1 MTPERWAQ
9 IKEICGT
16 ALEKPELE
24 RAEWLDSA
32 CGGDD
37 VLRADVERLL
47 AQDDESLAS
56 PVGLLAQAAPAL
68 AAGEMLSQYHV
79 EAKLGQGGMG
89 AVYRAYDTRLRR
101 PVALKVLSPEHLAD
115 PDSKQRLMREARA
128 ASALNHPNI
137 VGIYEVGSDNGVDYI
152 AMEFVEGKTLQEL
165 IPDKGL
171 PIPKV
176 LDCAAQ
182 IAAGLAK
189 AHSSGVIH
197 RDLKPGNVMV
207 TSDGLVKLLDF
218 GLARRVRLE
227 PGQETTLTVEGEIA
241 GTPAYMS
248 PEQAEGK
255 PLDPRSDVFSFG
267 LVLYQM
273 LTGRQAFSG
282 DSTASVLA
290 AVLRE
295 EPPPFGTNIPRD
307 LERIVRRCLRK
318 DPTRRFQHIDDVRV
332 ELEELKAESPL
343 VPAEPLARSRWPS
356 VTVLGAGLT
365 AGMLAGMVVSAW
377 LLAGPVIDLT
387 KHRYSPIVTSPYVRS
402 IGEGGGMGAFLP
414 AWSPDGKSI
423 VYSADG
429 VRLQRVDGFESK
441 RLTAEG
447 VSPFFSRDGSK
458 VYYLSATRT
467 AEPGRASRDLWSIS
481 VAGGAP
487 QRVLSDLGA
496 HPLTDGAGISQD
508 GNSIVIVRR
517 VKAGD
522 NEMSVWV
529 SSPPGAEPRPYPG
542 SPSGRRL
549 GRAYFRFSPDGSK
562 LLLILE
568 QGRDPVEWWLLK
580 WPPPTAIQPNAMR
593 RLFKNGPQGM
603 YGTSADWLPDSR
615 HVIAAIHDDGE
626 GAGPL
631 WVADT
636 VTEAW
641 HRITLAPFAGTAPRV
656 SREGRVLFDLVKV
669 DEHAI
674 EVPLDRSPIRPL
686 PASGLRREQYP
697 SWSPVARQVLFVTDQ
712 RGEPEIWLA
721 SPWEG
726 WQRPVVTQRDF
737 PQDQAR
743 RWFITPAFSP
753 DGTSIAYTSR
763 MEIWVSPV
771 AGGPPVRICDGSGA
785 TWSPDGASLAVA
797 VSRGRNV
804 SALMSVPLGRPQD
817 AVVIRNTSGQWLP
830 LWSPDGRWITIQL
843 PGGFGVVSPDGS
855 QEKILYRGALDW
867 GAASGWS
874 HDGSTLFI
882 AYLTPQGRVLS
893 AFDIATGRERRLRDL
908 GSLHFSYY
916 AAYGSGLSLSPDRKS
931 LLGSTANPH
940 FEPWILDGLQ
950 PPRSFLARLF
960 SH

>member
-24 RAEWLDSA
+24 RTEWLDSA

-47 AQDDESLAS
+47 AQDDESLPS
-56 PVGLLAQAAPAL
+56 PVGLLAQAVPAPAV
-68 AAGEMLSQYHV
+68 GGMLSHYRV

-89 AVYRAYDTRLRR
+89 TVYRAYDTRLRR
-101 PVALKVLSPEHLAD
+101 PVALKVLSPEHLVD
-115 PDSKQRLMREARA
+115 PDNKQRLMREARA

-152 AMEFVEGKTLQEL
+152 AMEFVEGRILQEL

-171 PIPKV
+171 PIPKA

-255 PLDPRSDVFSFG
+255 PLDSRSDVFSFG

-307 LERIVRRCLRK
+307 LEKIVRRCLRK

-332 ELEELKAESPL
+332 ELDELKAESPL

-356 VTVLGAGLT
+356 VTVLGGGLV
-365 AGMLAGMVVSAW
+365 AAMLVGMFVIAW
-377 LLAGPVIDLT
+377 LLAGPVIDVT
-387 KHRYSPIVTSPYVRS
+387 KHRYSPIVTAAYARS
-402 IGEGGGMGAFLP
+402 IAEGGGTGAFVP
-414 AWSPDGKSI
+414 AWSPDGRSI

-429 VRLQRVDGFESK
+429 VRLQKVDASESV

-447 VSPFFSRDGSK
+447 VNPFFSPDGLK
-458 VYYLSATRT
+458 VYYLSATR
-467 AEPGRASRDLWSIS
+467 AAGQNRISRDLWSIS

-496 HPLTDGAGISQD
+496 NPLTEGAAVSRD
-508 GNSIVIVRR
+508 GNSIVIVRPAR
-517 VKAGD
+517 AGD
-522 NEMSVWV
+522 REMSVWV
-529 SSPPGAEPRPYPG
+529 SSPPGAVPRPYPG
-542 SPSGRRL
+542 SPGGSPI

-562 LLLILE
+562 LLLILG
-568 QGRDPVEWWLLK
+568 QGRNPVEWWLLK
-580 WPPPTAIQPNAMR
+580 WPPPTAMQPKAVR
-593 RLFKNGPQGM
+593 RLFKDGPPGM
-603 YGTSADWLPDSR
+603 FGTSADWLPDNR
-615 HVIAAIHDDGE
+615 HVIAALHEDGD

-636 VTEAW
+636 VSGAW
-641 HRITLAPFAGTAPRV
+641 HRITQAPFAGTSPRV
-656 SREGRVLFDLVKV
+656 SQEGRVLFNLVKA

-674 EVPLDRSPIRPL
+674 QIPLDGSPIRPL

-697 SWSPVARQVLFVTDQ
+697 SWSPVAEQVLFVTDQ

-721 SPWEG
+721 SPKEG

-737 PQDQAR
+737 PPDQAR
-743 RWFITPAFSP
+743 RWFSTPAFSP
-753 DGTSIAYTSR
+753 DGTRIAYTSR
-763 MEIWVSPV
+763 VATWVSPV
-771 AGGPPVRICDGSGA
+771 AGGPPKEICDGYGA
-785 TWSPDGASLAVA
+785 SWSPDGALLAVVA
-797 VSRGRNV
+797 LRENAT
-804 SALMSVPLGRPQD
+804 ALMKVPLGQPED
-817 AVVIRNTSGQWLP
+817 AVVIRKTPGRWLP

-843 PGGFGVVSPDGS
+843 PEGFGVVSPDGS
-855 QEKILYRGALDW
+855 QTKILYRGALDW
-867 GAASGWS
+867 GAAAGWS
-874 HDGSTLFI
+874 HDSSTLFI

-893 AFDIATGRERRLRDL
+893 AFDVATGRERRLRDL
-908 GSLHFSYY
+908 GQTHFSYY

-931 LLGSTANPH
+931 LLGSRASPH

-960 SH
+960 RH